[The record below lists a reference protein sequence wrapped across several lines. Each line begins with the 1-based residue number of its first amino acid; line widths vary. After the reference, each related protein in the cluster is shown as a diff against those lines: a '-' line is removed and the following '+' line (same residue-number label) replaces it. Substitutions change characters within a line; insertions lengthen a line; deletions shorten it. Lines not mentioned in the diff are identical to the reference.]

1 MTIKKKIKFNVD
13 KKRLCYIQPEGLFND
28 IKQHP
33 INSWIDYNSEFKLH
47 IIDDGRGKDE
57 TKEPVKIKA
66 QVILDDNTLLGT
78 FTFHN
83 SAKYDGYCFFEFEN
97 KALYQSTCIIRGE
110 KYNCEQYLTYVAD
123 VLNLWLNDFTELEV
137 ACDVNHNVVAKVRKL
152 IKDSENYDM
161 FVNGKRIESDDRIIE
176 NYIEIYHRTR
186 KKLDRQPT
194 LYFRKKK
201 DGSPIIRIYN
211 KSREINEVSKEKEY
225 ITQWDNFGHQDIYRI
240 EINVR
245 NEFYKDF
252 SNNLR
257 NDADYSHAWG
267 DYNVQDAL
275 LSIEAYRAKVWQF
288 FCDRGV
294 YFRLKRDDR
303 RTITLGDIAQG
314 IAL

>member
-1 MTIKKKIKFNVD
+1 MIKKKIKFNVD
-13 KKRLCYIQPEGLFND
+13 KKRLCYQQPEGLFD
-28 IKQHP
+28 QIKQHP

-57 TKEPVKIKA
+57 TKEPIKIKA

-83 SAKYDGYCFFEFEN
+83 SAKYDGYCFFEFDN
-97 KALYQSTCIIRGE
+97 KALYQSTCIIRGD

-123 VLNLWLNDFTELEV
+123 ILNLWLNDFTELEV

-161 FVNGKRIESDDRIIE
+161 FVNGKRLESDDRIIE

-211 KSREINEVSKEKEY
+211 KSREIKEASTEKDY
-225 ITQWDNFGHQDIYRI
+225 ITKWNDFGHQDIYRI
-240 EINVR
+240 EVNVK

-252 SNNLR
+252 SNSLR
-257 NDADYSHAWG
+257 TSINFSHAWG

-275 LSIEAYRAKVWQF
+275 LGTEAFKALLWSFY
-288 FCDRGV
+288 CDRGV

-303 RTITLGDIAQG
+303 RIITLTDIAQG
-314 IAL
+314 MAI